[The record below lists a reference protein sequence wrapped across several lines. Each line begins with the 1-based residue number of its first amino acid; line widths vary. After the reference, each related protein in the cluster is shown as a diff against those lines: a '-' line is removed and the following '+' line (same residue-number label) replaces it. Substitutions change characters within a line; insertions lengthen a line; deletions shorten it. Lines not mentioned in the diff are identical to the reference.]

1 MTAGSLSRAAAT
13 ARRQGT
19 AIRRGTGRLLGTAL
33 RPGRGRPP
41 GTARRRGSVRRPG
54 RGAWFMWGIG
64 LTAYVIGVFNRS
76 SLGVAGPDAT
86 ERFGIPAST
95 LALFSVVQL
104 VVYAVMQVPVGVLLD
119 RFGTRRMVV
128 TGSLLMA
135 GGQFIFAF
143 THDIRIAFAARILI
157 GAGDAMMFISVLRL
171 VALWFPARRVPLV
184 QQLSGII
191 GQSGAIVAA
200 VPLVALLGLAGWTS
214 TFALAAALGVFATV
228 IVMALVR
235 DAPPD
240 APPEHTT
247 PPPGLAAVRHQ
258 LGKAWQEPGTRLG
271 LWTHFATQ
279 FSGTTFVL
287 LWGYPFLVDGEG
299 FSPATAGLLLTL
311 LTLTGMV
318 FGIVPTTA
326 FAPYKGGRIG
336 HGLRLALATLEARVP
351 PCGSGFA
358 IGSQPRRRGSRARWC
373 RSGAAG

>member
-1 MTAGSLSRAAAT
+1 
-13 ARRQGT
+13 
-19 AIRRGTGRLLGTAL
+19 
-33 RPGRGRPP
+33 
-41 GTARRRGSVRRPG
+41 
-54 RGAWFMWGIG
+54 
-64 LTAYVIGVFNRS
+64 
-76 SLGVAGPDAT
+76 
-86 ERFGIPAST
+86 
-95 LALFSVVQL
+95 
-104 VVYAVMQVPVGVLLD
+104 
-119 RFGTRRMVV
+119 
-128 TGSLLMA
+128 MA

-171 VALWFPARRVPLV
+171 VALWFPTRRVPLV

-228 IVMALVR
+228 IVIALVR

-258 LGKAWQEPGTRLG
+258 LGKAWREPGTRLG

-318 FGIVPTTA
+318 FGPTFAHLVTRHPFHRSRLVLTIVGVTAALWTVVLLWPGRAPLWLVVVLVMTLATNGPGSMIAFDYARTFNPPSRIGSASGIANIGGFTATVITVLAIGAVLDFRVGGGSTDYQLTDFRVA
-326 FAPYKGGRIG
+326 FAVQYLVWAFGALQVWRYRRQARRK
-336 HGLRLALATLEARVP
+336 LADEDP
-351 PCGSGFA
+351 DGFA
-358 IGSQPRRRGSRARWC
+358 ALRTHGVVPAPH
-373 RSGAAG
+373 